1 MAREEYC
8 IYLRKSRADLD
19 AEAHGEGETLARH
32 ERILLELAKR
42 ERLNITEIYR
52 EIVSGDTIAARPV
65 MQQLLQEVQA
75 GRWAGVLVV
84 EVERLARGET
94 IDQGIVAQ
102 TFQYSET
109 RIVTPLKTY
118 DPTNEYDEEYFEF
131 GLFMSRR
138 EYKTIKRRLMRGRE
152 ASSKEGKWVNG
163 TAPYGYKR
171 VRIENGKG
179 WTLEV
184 IPEEAETVKLIFQLY
199 TQGEPME
206 DGTMRNVGAYPICGI
221 LERMNIPAPSGGRDW
236 RTKTVNLILQNPV
249 YIGKIR
255 WNHRKTKRKVEDGK
269 TTLERYITD
278 PETWILVDGLHEAII
293 DPDTF
298 QRAADKL
305 AQRGPAPVHLNGE
318 LKNPFSGVAVC
329 EKCGRVLA
337 LWKTSRNYSMLKCRN
352 RFCDNVSVNF
362 DVFEARVLE
371 ALSGWLKGYEL
382 EWAEGSDKD
391 NEFISLAKRAYAQA
405 DKDLENRERQLARAH
420 ELLEQDVY
428 DVDTFLDRSR
438 VLAGQIAE
446 AKRNKETAASAL
458 SSAEQAAESR
468 KSLIPKVRNLLEVYA
483 ELPNAA
489 AKNEMLKEILEK
501 ITYRRDKRTG
511 PKGPKDNFEITL
523 YPKLPQSGE

>member
-42 ERLNITEIYR
+42 DKLNVTEIYR

-109 RIVTPLKTY
+109 KIVTPLKTY

-152 ASSKEGKWVNG
+152 AASKEGKWVSG
-163 TAPYGYKR
+163 SCPYGYKR

-184 IPEEAETVKLIFQLY
+184 IPEEAEIVKLIFQLY
-199 TQGEPME
+199 TKGEPLP
-206 DGTMRNVGAYPICGI
+206 DGSKRDIGPHPICRR
-221 LERMNIPAPSGGRDW
+221 LEHMNVPAPSGGRDW
-236 RTKTVNLILQNPV
+236 RTRTIEQILQNPV
-249 YIGKIR
+249 YIGKVR
-255 WNHRKTKRKVEDGK
+255 WNRRKTKRKVEDGK
-269 TTLERYITD
+269 VTPERYVSK
-278 PETWILVDGLHEAII
+278 PENWILADGLHEAII
-293 DPDTF
+293 DTDTF
-298 QRAADKL
+298 QLAADKL
-305 AQRGPAPVHLNGE
+305 AKRGPAPVHLNGE
-318 LKNPFSGVAVC
+318 LKNPFSCVAVC

-337 LWKTSRNYSMLKCRN
+337 LWNNSKGYSMLKCRN
-352 RFCDNVSVNF
+352 RFCDNVGCSYEI
-362 DVFEARVLE
+362 FEARVLE
-371 ALSGWLKGYEL
+371 ALSGWLAGYEL
-382 EWAEGSDKD
+382 KWEEAPAKNDELVG
-391 NEFISLAKRAYAQA
+391 LAKRAYNQA
-405 DKDLENRERQLARAH
+405 CKELENRERQLARAH
-420 ELLEQDVY
+420 ELLELDIY

-438 VLAGQIAE
+438 VLAEQIAE
-446 AKRNKETAASAL
+446 AKANKAAAASAL
-458 SSAEQAAESR
+458 SSAERAAESR
-468 KSLIPKVRNLLEVYA
+468 KNLIPKVKKLLEVY
-483 ELPNAA
+483 ETLPSAA
-489 AKNEMLKEILEK
+489 AKNEMLKAILEK

-511 PKGPKDNFEITL
+511 PKDDFEITL
-523 YPKLPQSGE
+523 YPKLPSSEE